1 VEPNRLGILSMTRKR
16 KGIAGR
22 FVRAIDA
29 RGHIRPLADI
39 EAEIIRIAMRRYGNQ
54 TEAARR
60 LRIGRS
66 TLIRRLRRG
75 R

>member
-1 VEPNRLGILSMTRKR
+1 MAKQR

-22 FVRAIDA
+22 FVRTTDA
-29 RGHIRPLADI
+29 NGHIRPLADI
-39 EAEIIRIAMRRYGNQ
+39 EAEVIRIAMRRYKNQ

-75 R
+75 Q

>member
-1 VEPNRLGILSMTRKR
+1 MTRKQ

-22 FVRAIDA
+22 FVRVTDA
-29 RGHIRPLADI
+29 KGHIRPLADI

-60 LRIGRS
+60 LGIGRS
-66 TLIRRLRRG
+66 TLIRRLRR
-75 R
+75 RR